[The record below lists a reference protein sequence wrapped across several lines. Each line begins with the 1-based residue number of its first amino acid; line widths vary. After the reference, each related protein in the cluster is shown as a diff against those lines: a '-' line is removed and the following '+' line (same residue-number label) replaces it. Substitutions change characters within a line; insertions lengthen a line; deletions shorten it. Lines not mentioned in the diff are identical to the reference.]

1 MPASDHVRQ
10 LLARTAI
17 MDCLAVPVG
26 DDLLPDRGDIGGGD
40 GAIPA
45 ISPRRI
51 LPEMAYLFDVV

>member
-1 MPASDHVRQ
+1 MPTSDHVRQ

-40 GAIPA
+40 VAILSM
-45 ISPRRI
+45 SPHRI
-51 LPEMAYLFDVV
+51 PQEMAYTFEAA

>member
-1 MPASDHVRQ
+1 MPASDHLRQ

-26 DDLLPDRGDIGGGD
+26 DDLLPDRGDIGGGE

-45 ISPRRI
+45 ISPGRI
-51 LPEMAYLFDVV
+51 PQEMVYLFDMA